1 MNVSTSEPFQIV
13 YSIYQHEYLG
23 YLFESFVV
31 QLNEKGTLTLKC
43 QNISSKNAD
52 EFSAGLDETD
62 FQLIEWTDSLQQDVI
77 YRKFNNKKISITDFF
92 LKTYD
97 PKKGDKDLQQAIE
110 GYVDSQKSKI
120 LERLTDRQVF
130 IMGSDGNPT
139 WKQLDL
145 LPEKA
150 TVLFHFRRNETET
163 VYFPTIKYAG
173 EKVNFQFQNAFIVC
187 DEPAWMVLNDKL
199 YSFAKEVDG
208 KKLRPFLNRSNI
220 IIPKSVEETY
230 YQKFVAP
237 LIASFDVYAK
247 GFEIQSEGYAPKPLL
262 LLTEFHTAKQTALSL
277 FDEGSNVAVAEEE
290 DGESQILFDLSFR
303 YGHATFKASE
313 TGAPVSV
320 SLEKSNGSYIF
331 HRIRRKPQLETE
343 NIEFLKRTGLELKHG
358 RVLLPKAEAFTWLHE
373 YSELIKESGFEL
385 QQSSNNGKKYFIGNS
400 SINVQINENRDWF
413 DIYATV
419 RFGDYEMP
427 FIKLRNLILRKKR
440 EFTLPNGEIAV
451 IPEVWLTQYSELI
464 AFSENHDG
472 GDTVSIRKHHLALV
486 AELNRENLAQVTISN
501 KLEQLRTF
509 EHLEDQPMPQGFVGE
524 LRPYQKAG
532 YNWMHFLKKYGF
544 GGCLAD
550 DMGLGKTSQALAMLQ
565 SQKESNPDQPSLVIV
580 PTSLVYN
587 WELEAKKF
595 TPDLR
600 VFTYIGTQRD
610 KNVEQFNN
618 YDVIITSYGIVRI
631 DIEQLK
637 KYFFNYVILDE
648 SQAIKNPGSN
658 VAKAVRELHCR
669 HRLVLTGTPIENSTL
684 DLWSQMSFVNP
695 GLLGNEQFFRN
706 EFLTPIEKR
715 NDDQKLRR
723 LHAIIRPFVL
733 RRHKSQV
740 AKDLPE
746 KIEHIQYCKMEPDQE
761 EAYEEAKSYF
771 RNKILENI
779 DEKAMAKSQLLLIQ
793 GLTKLRQI
801 ANHPK
806 MVDPSYAGSSGKLQD
821 VLHRL
826 ETGISENHKI
836 LIFSQFVKHLNIIRH
851 HLDKKDITYAYLD
864 GQTKDR
870 RGQVELFQESEDIPV
885 FLISLKAGGLG
896 LNLTAADYVFILDP
910 WWNPAIEAQAVDRA
924 HRIGQQ
930 QTVFTYK
937 FITKNTVEEKILAL
951 QQHKMRLAGDLI
963 TTEESFVK
971 SLSKEDILTLLD

>member
-31 QLNEKGTLTLKC
+31 QLNEKGNLTLKC

-52 EFSAGLDETD
+52 EFSAGLDATD
-62 FQLIEWTDSLQQDVI
+62 FQLIEWTDSIQQDVI

-110 GYVDSQKSKI
+110 NYVDAQKSKI
-120 LERLTDRQVF
+120 LECLSNRMLF

-139 WKQLDL
+139 WKQLEL

-187 DEPAWMVLNDKL
+187 DEPAWMVLHDKL

-247 GFEIQSEGYAPKPLL
+247 GFDIQSEGYLPKPLL
-262 LLTEFHTAKQTALSL
+262 VLTEYQSAKQAALSL
-277 FDEGSNVAVAEEE
+277 FEEGNVAVADE
-290 DGESQILFDLSFR
+290 DDSESQILFDLSFR

-320 SLEKSNGSYIF
+320 SLEKNNGSYVF
-331 HRIRRKPQLETE
+331 YRIRRKPQLETE
-343 NIEFLKRTGLELKHG
+343 SIDFLRRTGLELKHG
-358 RVLLPKAEAFTWLHE
+358 RLVMSKTAAFSWLHE
-373 YSELIKESGFEL
+373 HSELIRESGFEL
-385 QQSSNNGKKYFIGNS
+385 QQNTHNGKKYFIGNS
-400 SINVQINENRDWF
+400 SISVQINENRDWF

-419 RFGDYEMP
+419 KFGNYEIP
-427 FIKLRNLILRKKR
+427 FIKLRNLILHKKR
-440 EFTLPNGEIAV
+440 EFTLPSGEIAV

-472 GDTVSIRKHHLALV
+472 GDEVSIRKHHLALV

-501 KLEQLRTF
+501 KLERLRTF
-509 EHLEDQPMPQGFVGE
+509 EHLEDHPLPEGFVGE

-565 SQKESNPDQPSLVIV
+565 SQQETNPTQPSLVIV

-587 WELEAKKF
+587 WELEARKF
-595 TPDLR
+595 TPNLR

-610 KNVEQFNN
+610 KNTEQFNN

-631 DIEQLK
+631 DIELLK

-658 VAKAVRELHCR
+658 VAKAVRELYCR

-695 GLLGNEQFFRN
+695 GLLGNEQFFKN

-715 NDDQKLRR
+715 SDERKLSR
-723 LHAIIRPFVL
+723 LHTIIRPFIL

-746 KIEHIQYCKMEPDQE
+746 KIEHIQYCSMETDQE
-761 EAYEEAKSYF
+761 AAYEEAKSYF

-779 DEKAMAKSQLLLIQ
+779 DEKAMGKSQLLLIQ
-793 GLTKLRQI
+793 GLTKLRQL

-806 MVDPSYAGSSGKLQD
+806 MVDPSYAGTSGKLKD

-851 HLDKKDITYAYLD
+851 HLDKMDITYAYLD

-870 RGQVELFQESEDIPV
+870 RGQVELFQENEDIPV

-910 WWNPAIEAQAVDRA
+910 WWNPAVEAQAIDRA

-951 QQHKMRLAGDLI
+951 QQHKLRLAGDLI

>member
-1 MNVSTSEPFQIV
+1 MNVSTSEPFQIL

-31 QLNEKGTLTLKC
+31 QLNEKGNLTLKS
-43 QNISSKNAD
+43 QNISSKNAE
-52 EFSAGLDETD
+52 EFAAGLNANDY
-62 FQLIEWTDSLQQDVI
+62 QIIEWTDSIQQDVV

-92 LKTYD
+92 LKVYD

-110 GYVDSQKSKI
+110 AYIDKQKSLI
-120 LERLTDRQVF
+120 LDYMGDRMLF

-139 WKQLDL
+139 WKQINV

-163 VYFPTIKYAG
+163 LYFPTIKYAG
-173 EKVNFQFQNAFIVC
+173 EKVNFQFQNAFILC
-187 DEPAWMVLNDKL
+187 DEPAWMVLTDKL

-220 IIPKSVEETY
+220 VIPKSVEETY

-237 LIASFDVYAK
+237 LIALFDVYAK
-247 GFEIQSEGYAPKPLL
+247 GFEIQSEGYLPKPVLMI
-262 LLTEFHTAKQTALSL
+262 TEYNSARQASLSL
-277 FDEGSNVAVAEEE
+277 FDEGSVAVE
-290 DGESQILFDLSFR
+290 DEESQILFDLSFR
-303 YGHATFKASE
+303 YGHAMFKAAE

-320 SLEKSNGSYIF
+320 NLEKSDGSYIF

-343 NIEFLKRTGLELKHG
+343 NIDFLRRTGLELKHG
-358 RVLLPKAEAFTWLHE
+358 RVLLAKAEAFSWLHQ
-373 YSELIKESGFEL
+373 YSDIIRESGFEL
-385 QQSSNNGKKYFIGNS
+385 QQQIVNGKKYFIGNS
-400 SINVQINENRDWF
+400 SISVQISENRDWF

-419 RFGDYEMP
+419 KFGDYEMP
-427 FIKLRNLILRKKR
+427 FIKLRSLILRKKR

-472 GDTVSIRKHHLALV
+472 GDEISIRKHHLALV
-486 AELNRENLAQVTISN
+486 EELNRENLAQLTISN

-509 EHLEDQPMPQGFVGE
+509 DHLEDHPMPEGFMGE

-565 SQKESNPDQPSLVIV
+565 SQKESNPMQPSLVIV

-587 WELEAKKF
+587 WELEARKF
-595 TPDLR
+595 TPNLR
-600 VFTYIGTQRD
+600 VFAYIGTQRD
-610 KNVEQFNN
+610 KKTEHFND

-631 DIEQLK
+631 DIELLK

-658 VAKAVRELHCR
+658 VAKAVRELYCR

-715 NDDQKLRR
+715 SDEQKLRR
-723 LHAIIRPFVL
+723 LHTIIRPFIL

-746 KIEHIQYCKMEPDQE
+746 KIEHIQYCKMEPEQE
-761 EAYEEAKSYF
+761 EVYEEAKSYF
-771 RNKILENI
+771 RNKILENL
-779 DEKAMAKSQLLLIQ
+779 DDKAMAKSHLLLIQ

-806 MVDPSYAGSSGKLQD
+806 MIDPGYAGSSGKLCD

-836 LIFSQFVKHLNIIRH
+836 LIFSQFVKHLNIVRH
-851 HLDKKDITYAYLD
+851 HLDKMDITYAYLD

-870 RGQVELFQESEDIPV
+870 RGQVELFQENSDIPV
-885 FLISLKAGGLG
+885 FISLKAGGLG

-910 WWNPAIEAQAVDRA
+910 WWNPAVEAQAIDRA

-937 FITKNTVEEKILAL
+937 FITKNSVEEKILAL
-951 QQHKMRLAGDLI
+951 QQHKLRLAGDLI

-971 SLSKEDILTLLD
+971 SLSRQDILTLLD

>member
-1 MNVSTSEPFQIV
+1 
-13 YSIYQHEYLG
+13 
-23 YLFESFVV
+23 
-31 QLNEKGTLTLKC
+31 
-43 QNISSKNAD
+43 
-52 EFSAGLDETD
+52 
-62 FQLIEWTDSLQQDVI
+62 LQ
-77 YRKFNNKKISITDFF
+77 
-92 LKTYD
+92 
-97 PKKGDKDLQQAIE
+97 
-110 GYVDSQKSKI
+110 
-120 LERLTDRQVF
+120 
-130 IMGSDGNPT
+130 
-139 WKQLDL
+139 L

-163 VYFPTIKYAG
+163 VYFPTIKYGG

-187 DEPAWMVLNDKL
+187 DEPAWMVLHDKL

-247 GFEIQSEGYAPKPLL
+247 GFEIQSEGYPPKPVLL
-262 LLTEFHTAKQTALSL
+262 ITEYQTAKAALSL
-277 FDEGSNVAVAEEE
+277 FEEGGVAEDED
-290 DGESQILFDLSFR
+290 DGESQILFDVAFR
-303 YGHATFKASE
+303 YGHALFKASE

-320 SLEKSNGSYIF
+320 SMEKNNGSYVF
-331 HRIRRKPQLETE
+331 HRIRRKPQLEAD
-343 NIEFLKRTGLELKHG
+343 NIEFLRRTGLELRHG
-358 RVLLPKAEAFTWLHE
+358 RVVLTKAQAFSWLHE
-373 YSELIKESGFEL
+373 YGDIVREAGFEL
-385 QQSSNNGKKYFIGNS
+385 QQQGGTDKKYFIGSS
-400 SINVQINENRDWF
+400 SISVQITENRDWF

-419 RFGDYEMP
+419 KFGTYEIP
-427 FIKLRNLILRKKR
+427 FIQLRNLILRKKR

-472 GDTVSIRKHHLALV
+472 GTEVSIRKHHLALV
-486 AELNRENLAQVTISN
+486 EELNRENLAQVTMSH
-501 KLEQLRTF
+501 KLERLREF
-509 EHLEDQPMPQGFVGE
+509 EQMEDQPMPEGFAGE

-532 YNWMHFLKKYGF
+532 YNWMHFLRKYGF

-565 SQKESNPDQPSLVIV
+565 SQRELHPGQPSLVVV

-587 WELEAKKF
+587 WELEARKF
-595 TPDLR
+595 TPGLR
-600 VFTYIGTQRD
+600 VFSYIGTQRD
-610 KNVEQFNN
+610 KNPENFAN
-618 YDVIITSYGIVRI
+618 YDLIISSYGIVRI
-631 DIEQLK
+631 DIELLK
-637 KYFFNYVILDE
+637 TFYFNYVILDE

-658 VAKAVRELHCR
+658 VARAVRELHCR

-684 DLWSQMSFVNP
+684 DLWSQMAFVNP

-715 NDDQKLRR
+715 GDEQKLRR

-746 KIEHIQYCKMEPDQE
+746 KVEHLQYCKMEPEQE

-771 RNKILENI
+771 RNKILENL
-779 DEKAMAKSQLLLIQ
+779 DEKAVAKSQLLLIQ

-801 ANHPK
+801 ANHPR
-806 MVDPSYAGSSGKLQD
+806 MVDPAYTGSSGKLRD

-836 LIFSQFVKHLNIIRH
+836 LIFSQFVKHLSIVRH
-851 HLDKKDITYAYLD
+851 HLDKMDVTYAYLD

-870 RGQVELFQESEDIPV
+870 RGQVELFQENDDISV

-951 QQHKMRLAGDLI
+951 QQHKLRLAGDLI
-963 TTEESFVK
+963 TNEETFVK